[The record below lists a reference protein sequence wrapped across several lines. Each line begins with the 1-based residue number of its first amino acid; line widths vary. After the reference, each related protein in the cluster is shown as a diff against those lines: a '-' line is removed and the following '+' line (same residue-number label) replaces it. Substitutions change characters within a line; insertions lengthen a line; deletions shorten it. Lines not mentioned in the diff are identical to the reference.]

1 MGKQAEQ
8 RDTEGKAHAKLAK
21 AQLKL
26 QAAEAKYAQTVERG
40 KQAVEQARLRATG
53 WEAKAR
59 ERVTRRANAVA
70 RVEARFTSGNAHKPG
85 DQPDGATPEQP
96 ADSPEQAAT
105 VIEHAQ
111 ASARSRRPTAAGAK
125 KAPQGA

>member
-40 KQAVEQARLRATG
+40 KQAVEHARLRATG

-70 RVEARFTSGNAHKPG
+70 RAETRLLSGNAHQPS
-85 DQPDGATPEQP
+85 DQLDGARPAQP

-105 VIEHAQ
+105 VIEHAP
-111 ASARSRRPTAAGAK
+111 ARARSRKPAAAGANK
-125 KAPQGA
+125 SQPGA